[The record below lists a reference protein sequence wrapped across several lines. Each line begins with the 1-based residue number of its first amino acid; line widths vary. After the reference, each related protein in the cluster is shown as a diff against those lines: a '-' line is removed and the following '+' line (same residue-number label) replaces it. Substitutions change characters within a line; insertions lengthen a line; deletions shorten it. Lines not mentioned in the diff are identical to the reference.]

1 MLFSSIILSHDVTQ
15 GLKEKYTEGINLH
28 SPDVFKILVIILI
41 AEQINSNSAD
51 HWFKKTALFGE
62 LVHT

>member
-41 AEQINSNSAD
+41 AEQINSNSTD
-51 HWFKKTALFGE
+51 H
-62 LVHT
+62 